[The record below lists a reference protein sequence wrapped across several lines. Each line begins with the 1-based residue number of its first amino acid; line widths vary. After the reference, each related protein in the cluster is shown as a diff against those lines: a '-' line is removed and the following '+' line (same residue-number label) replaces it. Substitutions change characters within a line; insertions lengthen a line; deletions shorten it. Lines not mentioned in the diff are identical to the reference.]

1 MLIDKI
7 NRTKLKN
14 SLGGLYFMFTFH
26 RLCFQASL
34 AIAVS
39 CGSFCAAEG
48 TQSPQGQAETTQA
61 AEPDIKK
68 LSEAFGHFIGRN
80 LKSSGLNF
88 DIDSFILG
96 IRNGESDK
104 PSPMSDKEYERQMML
119 LQEKAFKRLADE
131 NLKAAEDFLKQNATA
146 QDVKEITPSKLQ
158 YTILEEGHGPAVTE
172 HSSPKIHYVGKYLD
186 GTSFGNSR
194 DTGGPITIPLD
205 QTIPGFSQGLIG
217 MKEGEKRKLFV
228 HPDLGYGKTGHLP
241 PNSLLIFEVEVL
253 EATSS
258 DKAGADL
265 DEDDLSE
272 IYGNESKDQ
281 DDDEDDEDDEDASS
295 QDSKA
300 SKKS

>member
-1 MLIDKI
+1 
-7 NRTKLKN
+7 
-14 SLGGLYFMFTFH
+14 MFSFY
-26 RLCFQASL
+26 RLCFHASL

-39 CGSFCAAEG
+39 YGSLCAVAEH
-48 TQSPQGQAETTQA
+48 QAAPEQAESTQTT
-61 AEPDIKK
+61 EPDIKK

-88 DIDSFILG
+88 DIESFITG

-104 PSPMSDKEYERQMML
+104 PSPMSDKEYERQMMM

-131 NLKAAEDFLKQNATA
+131 NLKAAENFLKENATA
-146 QDVKEITPSKLQ
+146 KDVKEIVPGKLQ
-158 YTILEEGHGPAVTE
+158 YILLEEGHGPAVAE

-186 GTSFGNSR
+186 GTSFGNSK

-253 EATSS
+253 EANSS
-258 DKAGADL
+258 DKSSTDL
-265 DEDDLSE
+265 EDDDLSE
-272 IYGNESKDQ
+272 IYGNKDQ
-281 DDDEDDEDDEDASS
+281 DDDEDDEDDD
-295 QDSKA
+295 DDRVPTKA
-300 SKKS
+300 STTSSTK